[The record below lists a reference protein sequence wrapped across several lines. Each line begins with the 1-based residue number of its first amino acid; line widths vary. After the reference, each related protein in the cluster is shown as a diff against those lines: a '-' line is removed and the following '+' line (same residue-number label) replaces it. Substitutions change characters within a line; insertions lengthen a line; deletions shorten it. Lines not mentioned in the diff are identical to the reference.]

1 MTWFASLVP
10 RLEPVFCCPA
20 PMRSLVVTIDDPF
33 HYHRLQLRER
43 ETCILLRVVIATLL
57 DIREG
62 GTREVVDKPQVL
74 CAEKRSTAPFL

>member
-1 MTWFASLVP
+1 M
-10 RLEPVFCCPA
+10 
-20 PMRSLVVTIDDPF
+20 VTIHDPF

-74 CAEKRSTAPFL
+74 CAEKAFDGTFPLRGP